1 MHYTTMSHK
10 KQFDSKMRQRHIAHM
25 EQQEFPLEGLL
36 EIANRALGDTEQK
49 SARVQERPDVRT
61 IRYYAS
67 LGLLDKPLYFQGR
80 TAFYGERHV
89 AQLVAIK
96 RLQAQQLSLQEIQHR
111 ILGLSDEAIYQ
122 LAGLAMSKPAAP
134 VRKRHW
140 TALPIPLPEEL
151 PLEVK
156 QTLRLTLS
164 PTVSLT
170 IEGLSQIPNQ
180 AQLKKVQEAAR
191 LLLEQIEAL
200 QCETEKE

>member
-1 MHYTTMSHK
+1 
-10 KQFDSKMRQRHIAHM
+10 MRQCQDTYM

-36 EIANRALGDTEQK
+36 EMANRALGDTEQK

-67 LGLLDKPLYFQGR
+67 LGLLGKPLYFQGR

-96 RLQAQQLSLQEIQHR
+96 RLQAQQLSLQEIQRR
-111 ILGLSDEAIYQ
+111 ILGLSDEALYQ
-122 LAGLAMSKPAAP
+122 IAGLAMSEPAAP
-134 VRKRHW
+134 ARKRHW
-140 TALPIPLPEEL
+140 TALPLPLPEER

-164 PTVSLT
+164 PTVSLA
-170 IEGLSQIPNQ
+170 IEGLSQIPTQ
-180 AQLKKVQEAAR
+180 AQLKKIQEAAR
-191 LLLEQIEAL
+191 LLLKQIEAL
-200 QCETEKE
+200 HGGTEKE